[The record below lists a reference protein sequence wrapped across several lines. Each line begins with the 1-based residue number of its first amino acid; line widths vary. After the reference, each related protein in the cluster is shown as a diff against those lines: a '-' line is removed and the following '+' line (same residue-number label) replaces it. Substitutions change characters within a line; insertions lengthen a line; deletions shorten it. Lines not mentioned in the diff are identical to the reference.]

1 MSDEGQTSQFV
12 DQIIEKTLQ
21 ALSENPSFDDE
32 TMSRLRELANSTS
45 LTNDQRVVEAL
56 STGQGE

>member
-1 MSDEGQTSQFV
+1 MPVEGQTPQFV

-21 ALSENPSFDDE
+21 AISENPSFDDE
-32 TMSRLRELANSTS
+32 TLTRLKELAKSTG

>member
-1 MSDEGQTSQFV
+1 MPVEGQPPQFV

-21 ALSENPSFDDE
+21 AISENPSFDDE
-32 TMSRLRELANSTS
+32 TLIRLKELAKSTG

-56 STGQGE
+56 GTGQGE

>member
-1 MSDEGQTSQFV
+1 MAVEGLPTQFV

-21 ALSENPSFDDE
+21 AISESPSFDDE
-32 TMSRLRELANSTS
+32 TLSRLKELATSTG
-45 LTNDQRVVEAL
+45 LTNDQKVVEAL

>member
-21 ALSENPSFDDE
+21 ALSENPFFDDE
-32 TMSRLRELANSTS
+32 TLSRLKELANSS
-45 LTNDQRVVEAL
+45 GLTNDQRVVDAL
-56 STGQGE
+56 SAGHGE